1 MLGQTAPALIEFF
14 DDRGDGERI
23 LGALFIAAVHDETHV
38 RNTLHGAQTL
48 KFVGFTVHT
57 VVFNHNNDA
66 AGHFGAIFRLQ
77 EAFSRCINNSF
88 ANWLSEL
95 VNAED
100 CIKAFQGICL
110 IQI

>member
-57 VVFNHNNDA
+57 VVFNTTTMRPV
-66 AGHFGAIFRLQ
+66 AGSVWCTSAVFEDL
-77 EAFSRCINNSF
+77 SRGKYG
-88 ANWLSEL
+88 
-95 VNAED
+95 VH
-100 CIKAFQGICL
+100 GRPGRM
-110 IQI
+110 

>member
-14 DDRGDGERI
+14 DDRGDGVRI

-66 AGHFGAIFRLQ
+66 AGGWVGLVYFR
-77 EAFSRCINNSF
+77 
-88 ANWLSEL
+88 
-95 VNAED
+95 
-100 CIKAFQGICL
+100 CL
-110 IQI
+110 